1 MGVICGFT
9 ESEDLTIL
17 TCFYMQMLGLDDKMR
32 EEKRNIGMQSKEKI
46 GWDAVE
52 TMPILLHGYTDNFTL
67 LSVYI
72 RGIKS
77 SGMLGMVSVE
87 TNPSVYIDF
96 S

>member
-1 MGVICGFT
+1 M
-9 ESEDLTIL
+9 
-17 TCFYMQMLGLDDKMR
+17 KR
-32 EEKRNIGMQSKEKI
+32 EK
-46 GWDAVE
+46 GWDAVD
-52 TMPILLHGYTDNFTL
+52 TIPILIYGYTDNFTL

-87 TNPSVYIDF
+87 TTPSVYIDF